1 MTVEALV
8 AVVVVEY
15 PLLQRQRVVFGLM
28 VVVELQDI
36 QVTVEEDLVL
46 SMMGNMLLR

>member
-1 MTVEALV
+1 LEGQ
-8 AVVVVEY
+8 E
-15 PLLQRQRVVFGLM
+15 VVFGLM